1 MTLLRRLP
9 RPRWT
14 ALPRWLRWPLLALVS
29 LYLLYLLAAN
39 VFLNT
44 GLAPWAINRKPDRFT
59 LEWDRAV
66 SWWPGLVDVHGVRLR
81 GHTMQVRWQIDA
93 ERARGR
99 IELLALFGREVHM
112 PWIEADE
119 VTGGTQHDDGPPIQ
133 PQPPVPGHPGWLLR
147 FDRIH
152 TDSARGGQFG
162 ALKFEGTGSAQFA
175 FYKRLRSGPMRV
187 LPSWAHYGQA
197 RISRDGHEWLREG
210 RFDADFAMDT
220 HTRAQA
226 QGLQKLDKSVIRL
239 RLLGQT
245 TGLALQRDD
254 HGRPVFRA
262 AAGTGKADLDVRWV
276 RGELAAGSR
285 AQWTAPLLGT
295 DADGQPLPGE
305 LDMRLNVDQ
314 DLHVQAKVPGA
325 AADALWL
332 DADLR
337 FQGRRVPV
345 RDFGSLIPR
354 ASGHLQ
360 GRWRFAT
367 LDWIPAMFPR
377 TEWLQLR
384 GEGLVDADVRVQAG
398 QLTAGSRVRVP
409 EVDASAQVMATRFQG
424 SASADLHVEAGEKGA
439 QVPTLVMQMQRFVVA
454 ANDALT
460 KPYIEGN
467 DLQLTL
473 HTPPGQH
480 NAAALRSSTYGRLVF
495 NNARVPDLRAY
506 NRYLPQQQ
514 LRFEGGTGHVSG
526 DLQLLPGG
534 DIGQGDI
541 QLQAVDA
548 QLQAA
553 GLALRGDVDAALQLK
568 RGELKARNF
577 SLDTSVINLRNVSFT
592 GNDGKPHTGWW
603 ARALIERG
611 HTDWTPPVL
620 FDADVQ
626 LDMRDVGFLMA
637 MYAQKRDFPKW
648 IDNVVDAGETR
659 MAGRVH
665 WQDEQLV
672 LDNMQASNERF
683 DVLARLRLG
692 KGRQDGSLYA
702 KWGLLSAA
710 LELQGGQRQWHLLGA
725 RKWYDEQPGML
736 AAPAATPAAPA
747 E

>member
-1 MTLLRRLP
+1 MTSPRRLP

-14 ALPRWLRWPLLALVS
+14 ALPRGLRWLLLGLVG

-39 VFLNT
+39 IFLNT
-44 GLAPWAINRKPDRFT
+44 GLAPWAINRKPERFT
-59 LEWDRAV
+59 LHWDRAV
-66 SWWPGLVDVHGVRLR
+66 SWWPGLVDVHGARLR
-81 GHTMQVRWQIDA
+81 GHTMHVRWHIDA

-119 VTGGTQHDDGPPIQ
+119 VTGGTRRDDGPPML
-133 PQPPVPGHPGWLLR
+133 PQPPVRGRPGWLLR
-147 FDRIH
+147 FDSIH
-152 TDSARGGQFG
+152 SDSARGGQFG
-162 ALKFEGTGSAQFA
+162 DLKLEGGGSAQFG
-175 FYKRLRSGPMRV
+175 FYKRLRSGPMRI

-197 RISRDGHEWLREG
+197 RISVDGHEWLREG

-245 TGLALQRDD
+245 TGVALQRDD
-254 HGRPVFRA
+254 QGRPVFRA
-262 AAGTGKADLDVRWV
+262 AAGTGKADLDVRWI

-285 AQWTAPLLGT
+285 GQWTAPLLGIGP
-295 DADGQPLPGE
+295 DGQPLPGE
-305 LDMRLNVDQ
+305 LDVRLNVDQ

-325 AADALWL
+325 VADALWL

-337 FQGRRVPV
+337 FQGRRVPL
-345 RDFGSLIPR
+345 REFSSLIPR
-354 ASGHLQ
+354 ASGHVQ

-367 LDWIPAMFPR
+367 LDWITAMFPR

-384 GEGLVDADVRVQAG
+384 GDGLVNADVRVQAG
-398 QLTAGSRVRVP
+398 QLVAGSHVQVP
-409 EVDASAQVMATRFQG
+409 QVDASAQVMATRFQG
-424 SASADLHVEAGEKGA
+424 SASADLHVEAGDKGA

-454 ANDALT
+454 ANDAPS

-467 DLQLTL
+467 ALQLTL
-473 HTPPGQH
+473 RTPPGPL
-480 NAAALRSSTYGRLVF
+480 NAAVVRNNTYGRLVF
-495 NNARVPDLRAY
+495 HDARVPDLRAY

-514 LRFEGGTGHVSG
+514 LRFEGGSGRVSG

-534 DIGQGDI
+534 DIGQGKV
-541 QLQAVDA
+541 QLLAQGA
-548 QLQAA
+548 QLRAA
-553 GLALRGDVDAALQLK
+553 GLALSGDVDAAIQLK

-577 SLDTSVINLRNVSFT
+577 SLDTSVVQLRNVSFIGT
-592 GNDGKPHTGWW
+592 DGQARGGWW

-611 HTDWTPPVL
+611 RTDWTPPVL

-637 MYAQKRDFPKW
+637 LYAQKRDFPKW
-648 IDNVVDAGETR
+648 IDNLVDAGETR

-665 WQDEQLV
+665 WRDDELV
-672 LDNMQASNERF
+672 LDNLQASNARF

-725 RKWYDEQPGML
+725 RKWYDEQPGIL
-736 AAPAATPAAPA
+736 PASAASRAKPA